1 MSARE
6 RPARDARAATARR
19 SGGTRTAPGR
29 TGPASGGSGRG
40 RPGTGTAGR
49 SRPGEPGRRGELVS
63 AGSHS
68 LVVGD
73 TPALARVAG
82 GLLLL
87 AGLLGA
93 ASLFPTHL
101 VVAGEATSLAA
112 GGAGVPAGLVV
123 PLVSLAVGALLAAGR
138 LPKFGLAYA
147 GVSGALAL
155 GALLIEVHNGSEST
169 ARAGREVLAGEWV
182 LTTSVDR
189 GAGWWLG
196 VAALACLVL
205 AGAGA
210 VAVWG
215 RTVMEDDGSL
225 DPARPGLAGLA
236 ALLGGATVL
245 CLAVPAVGLPELLVT
260 NPRTLEEVVVEQQ
273 GPQALYGRPGW
284 ALLGGLLLAG
294 AVLLC
299 SVLAPSLRPRL
310 AAVGGLLAITATV
323 LAAGLAGVRDAGAPE
338 LEWTL
343 PGVGLLLLGVAY
355 AGLTL
360 LAWRL
365 RRRPPAPR

>member
-1 MSARE
+1 M
-6 RPARDARAATARR
+6 ARA
-19 SGGTRTAPGR
+19 
-29 TGPASGGSGRG
+29 
-40 RPGTGTAGR
+40 
-49 SRPGEPGRRGELVS
+49 
-63 AGSHS
+63 
-68 LVVGD
+68 
-73 TPALARVAG
+73 AG

-87 AGLLGA
+87 AGLLGIA
-93 ASLFPTHL
+93 ALDPTYL
-101 VVAGEATSLAA
+101 VLAGEETSLAA

-138 LPKFGLAYA
+138 LPKFGLAHA
-147 GVSGALAL
+147 GVAGALAV
-155 GALLIEVHNGSEST
+155 GALLIEVHDGTWST
-169 ARAGREVLAGEWV
+169 ARAGREVVAGEWV

-196 VAALACLVL
+196 IAALTCLVL
-205 AGAGA
+205 AGGCAA
-210 VAVWG
+210 AAWG

-225 DPARPGLAGLA
+225 DPARPGLAGAA

-245 CLAVPAVGLPELLVT
+245 CLAAPAVGLPELLVT

-299 SVLAPSLRPRL
+299 SALAPSLRPRL
-310 AAVGGLLAITATV
+310 AAVGGLLAITAAV
-323 LAAGLAGVRDAGAPE
+323 LSAGLAGLRDAGAPE

-365 RRRPPAPR
+365 RRPPPARR

>member
-19 SGGTRTAPGR
+19 AGDTRTARGR
-29 TGPASGGSGRG
+29 GGAPAGGSARGRSGAGPAGRPRPG
-40 RPGTGTAGR
+40 RPGGR
-49 SRPGEPGRRGELVS
+49 PSGPGP
-63 AGSHS
+63 A

-73 TPALARVAG
+73 VPVVARAAG

-87 AGLLGA
+87 AGLLGIA
-93 ASLFPTHL
+93 ALDPTYL
-101 VVAGEATSLAA
+101 VLAGEETSLAA

-138 LPKFGLAYA
+138 LPKFGLAHA
-147 GVSGALAL
+147 GVAGALAV
-155 GALLIEVHNGSEST
+155 GALLIEVHDGTWST
-169 ARAGREVLAGEWV
+169 ARAGREVVAGEWV

-196 VAALACLVL
+196 IAALTCLVL
-205 AGAGA
+205 AGGCAA
-210 VAVWG
+210 AAWG

-225 DPARPGLAGLA
+225 DPARPGLAGAA

-245 CLAVPAVGLPELLVT
+245 CLAAPAVGLPELLVT

-299 SVLAPSLRPRL
+299 SALAPSLRPRL
-310 AAVGGLLAITATV
+310 AAVGGLLAITAAV
-323 LAAGLAGVRDAGAPE
+323 LSAGLAGLRDAGAPE

-365 RRRPPAPR
+365 RRPPPARR

>member
-6 RPARDARAATARR
+6 RPVRDTRAATARR
-19 SGGTRTAPGR
+19 A
-29 TGPASGGSGRG
+29 GGSRSGAGGRPRPGGAGGRG
-40 RPGTGTAGR
+40 AAAPVA
-49 SRPGEPGRRGELVS
+49 E
-63 AGSHS
+63 HS
-68 LVVGD
+68 LVVGEP
-73 TPALARVAG
+73 PAGARVTG

-87 AGLLGA
+87 AGVLGI
-93 ASLFPTHL
+93 ASLFPTYL
-101 VVAGEATSLAA
+101 VVAGEETSLAA

-123 PLVSLAVGALLAAGR
+123 PLAALAVGALLAAGR
-138 LPKFGLAYA
+138 LPKLGLAHA
-147 GVSGALAL
+147 GVAGALAL
-155 GALLIEVHNGSEST
+155 GGLFIEVHNGSEST

-182 LTTSVDR
+182 LTTSVER

-196 VAALACLVL
+196 VAALGCLVL
-205 AGAGA
+205 AGGCA
-210 VAVWG
+210 VAAWG
-215 RTVMEDDGSL
+215 RTVMDDDGSL
-225 DPARPGLAGLA
+225 DPARPGLAGVA

-323 LAAGLAGVRDAGAPE
+323 VAAGLAGVRDAGAPE

-343 PGVGLLLLGVAY
+343 PGAGLLLLGVAY